1 MRLLM
6 KEREAV
12 VAATA
17 GRYRK
22 AQKKEKKRILDEIVE
37 LTGYTR
43 SYARYVLR
51 NHGRKIQVS
60 KGTVIVA
67 DIRQKAS
74 RRRTNYYDEKVVK
87 ILTVIWRIMDYIC
100 GKRLAPILPEI
111 VAKLEKHGEI
121 KPDAK
126 TREKLLEVS
135 AATIDRLLKKERS
148 GQQLRSR
155 SHTRPGTL
163 LKHQVRI
170 RTFSEWDEKAA
181 GFMEIDLVAHDGG
194 QASGEFLFTLCMTD
208 VFTGWTETVA
218 IKNKAQVWTLE
229 ALKKARK
236 LLPFPLLGLDSDNG
250 SEFINAH
257 LVRYCKEEQ
266 ITFTRSRPYRK
277 NDNCFVEQKN
287 YSIVRRAVGYQR
299 FETQEQQAMLNELYD
314 CLRIYTNYFQPTMK
328 LKEKYRDGSKVTK
341 KYEGAQ
347 TPYQRLQGMKEIPAR
362 KRRELKNEY
371 EQHNP
376 AELKRKISKIQQQL
390 LKSAQAAPKRAE
402 TITPLGKKNKTN
414 KTTER
419 AMRGS

>member
-1 MRLLM
+1 
-6 KEREAV
+6 
-12 VAATA
+12 
-17 GRYRK
+17 
-22 AQKKEKKRILDEIVE
+22 
-37 LTGYTR
+37 
-43 SYARYVLR
+43 
-51 NHGRKIQVS
+51 
-60 KGTVIVA
+60 
-67 DIRQKAS
+67 
-74 RRRTNYYDEKVVK
+74 
-87 ILTVIWRIMDYIC
+87 
-100 GKRLAPILPEI
+100 
-111 VAKLEKHGEI
+111 
-121 KPDAK
+121 
-126 TREKLLEVS
+126 
-135 AATIDRLLKKERS
+135 
-148 GQQLRSR
+148 
-155 SHTRPGTL
+155 
-163 LKHQVRI
+163 
-170 RTFSEWDEKAA
+170 
-181 GFMEIDLVAHDGG
+181 MEIDLVAHDGG